1 MNIKVLPLKFW
12 MLDDFLLD
20 TCIKDSQFYHRLS
33 KPIFG
38 RPGIYLHGVKCW
50 FETPNEEAYIY
61 PIEKFK
67 YDLDILEAFNI
78 NHRQLKA
85 LKDIMDQRLSTHKQR
100 ELYYLCQEA
109 NALRRAKRNLRKAML
124 RTISKENSND
134 ST

>member
-1 MNIKVLPLKFW
+1 
-12 MLDDFLLD
+12 MLDALLLQ
-20 TCIKDSQFYHRLS
+20 TCIKDSQLYHRLS

-50 FETPNEEAYIY
+50 FETPNQEAYTY

-67 YDLDILEAFNI
+67 YDLGILEALHI

-85 LKDIMDQRLSTHKQR
+85 LKDIIDQRLSTRHQR

-109 NALRRAKRNLRKAML
+109 NALRRAKRKLRKSML
-124 RTISKENSND
+124 RTTSKENLNGNIQ
-134 ST
+134 

>member
-1 MNIKVLPLKFW
+1 MNIKVLPLKVW
-12 MLDDFLLD
+12 MLHELSLKI
-20 TCIKDSQFYHRLS
+20 CIKDSQLYHRLS

-50 FETPNEEAYIY
+50 FETPNKEAYLY
-61 PIEKFK
+61 PIEEFK
-67 YDLDILEAFNI
+67 YDLDILEASNI

-85 LKDIMDQRLSTHKQR
+85 LKDITDQRLSTRHQR

-124 RTISKENSND
+124 T
-134 ST
+134 TT